1 MHMQSKQPYQWWR
14 WPLMP
19 VAAVAGAV
27 LGTIAMGLLMWLG
40 MKLQGG
46 YSEDGWYFRYIMPL
60 FTSGLFGYLYAKIS
74 YTVAPSGK
82 LIAGVVMV
90 TVLGILTALSA
101 ILGWVMPSYSTGQ
114 AIQATVASIATMIGA
129 VIALADP
136 D

>member
-1 MHMQSKQPYQWWR
+1 MHTQSKQPYQWWR

-19 VAAVAGAV
+19 LAAIAGSV
-27 LGTIAMGLLMWLG
+27 LGTIVMGILMWLG
-40 MKLQGG
+40 MKLSGG
-46 YSEDGWYFRYIMPL
+46 YSEDGWYFRYIMPVI
-60 FTSGLFGYLYAKIS
+60 TSGIFGYLYATIS

-82 LIAGVVMV
+82 RIAGIIMV
-90 TVLGILTALSA
+90 TALGIFSGLSA

-129 VIALADP
+129 VMALADP